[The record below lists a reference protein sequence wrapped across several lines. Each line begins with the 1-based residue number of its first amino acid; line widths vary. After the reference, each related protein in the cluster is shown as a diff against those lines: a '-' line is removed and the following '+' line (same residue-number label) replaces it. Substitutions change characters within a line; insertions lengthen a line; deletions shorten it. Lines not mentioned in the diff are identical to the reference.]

1 MRPTVEQVLRRN
13 LIFVAGKGGVG
24 KSVIARAAGQA
35 LARSPRAP
43 RTLLAT
49 FEDPTLPRN
58 ERIPLR
64 ENLDFLNI
72 EAGHAFEE
80 YAGLK
85 IGNSALTR
93 LFVQNALMRYIAEAA
108 PGLHELVLLGKVWH
122 ESKSTDHVVVDL
134 PATGHGLAM
143 FHATRNFA
151 RLFGAG
157 GPLRRDA
164 DAMIEMFGDPKRC
177 GFIIA
182 ALPEEMPLREAIE
195 LDELLR
201 ALFPDNPAAF
211 LANRILPTPEVA
223 SAEAPPA
230 AEGRVI
236 AETLGE
242 FARRRNALE
251 AANLALWDEAGL
263 PYERLPY
270 FEPSAQGEAPVVER
284 VTREFAARL
293 A

>member
-1 MRPTVEQVLRRN
+1 
-13 LIFVAGKGGVG
+13 VAGKGGVG
-24 KSVIARAAGQA
+24 KSVIARAVAQA
-35 LARSPRAP
+35 LARSPQAP
-43 RTLLAT
+43 SVLLAT
-49 FEDPTLPRN
+49 FEDPTQTRN
-58 ERIPLR
+58 EKIPLR

-85 IGNSALTR
+85 IGNSALTS
-93 LFVQNALMRYIAEAA
+93 LFVKNALMRYVAEAA

-122 ESKSTDHVVVDL
+122 ESKFCDHVVVDL

-164 DAMIEMFGDPKRC
+164 DAMLETFGDPARC
-177 GFIIA
+177 GFVVA
-182 ALPEEMPLREAIE
+182 ALPEEMPLREAVE
-195 LDELLR
+195 LDALL
-201 ALFPDNPAAF
+201 AGIFPSNPATF
-211 LANRILPTPEVA
+211 IANRILPG
-223 SAEAPPA
+223 SAGDERADEHA
-230 AEGRVI
+230 RVLAES
-236 AETLGE
+236 LGE

-251 AANLALWDEAGL
+251 AANLGLWDEAGL
-263 PYERLPY
+263 PYVRLPY
-270 FEPSAQGEAPVVER
+270 FEPAAQGELPVVEAL
-284 VTREFAARL
+284 TRDFSARL